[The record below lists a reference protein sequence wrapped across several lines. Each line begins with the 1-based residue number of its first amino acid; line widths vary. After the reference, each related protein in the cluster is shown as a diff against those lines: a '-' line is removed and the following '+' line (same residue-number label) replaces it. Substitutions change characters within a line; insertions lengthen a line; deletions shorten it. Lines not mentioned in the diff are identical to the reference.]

1 MQNNKHILIAEDDP
15 GMQTALSFI
24 LEDEGYEL
32 TTVSNGKAAFEKIQA
47 SFQNNQMFDLLITD
61 IQMPELN
68 GLQLIK
74 SISQA
79 GIDLPIIVITGYGDK
94 QTLIELIRLG
104 CDDFLPKPFEPDD
117 VCQKVQEIFEKVLA
131 TKAEEEK
138 KYSELIKQNIDL
150 AREIDSYKRS
160 FTTLRK
166 ELNDA
171 IITYKDLIFLQK
183 DGYKVPVAY
192 RIQALK
198 DLGGDFID
206 IRDTEKG
213 CDVIIADVAGH
224 DMAASYH
231 TVMIKSFFDENCRTQ
246 KSGETLFH
254 LLNHALSENG
264 KNERMVTSI
273 FCRLDLEKYEISAI
287 SAAHPQLIYF
297 DSQKQALQQIDIA
310 GDFLGLLSDVTFE
323 TKTFAIHPKDRFI
336 LYSDGIPNAFYVDG
350 KTGNKFT
357 LKTKGLLKFLEAAMH
372 LSIDDMVGSVW
383 SEIEKFTHFKQ
394 TDDMLL
400 FALEIP

>member
-1 MQNNKHILIAEDDP
+1 MKQKHILIAEDDNA
-15 GMQTALSFI
+15 MQTSLTFI
-24 LEDEGYEL
+24 LEDEGYEVSS
-32 TTVSNGKAAFEKIQA
+32 VSNGKAAFEEIQS
-47 SFQNNQMFDLLITD
+47 SFKKGEMFDLLITD

-79 GIDLPIIVITGYGDK
+79 GISLPIIVITGYGDK

-117 VCQKVQEIFEKVLA
+117 VCKKVQEIFDKVEA
-131 TKAEEEK
+131 HKAQEEK
-138 KYSELIKQNIDL
+138 KYADLIKQNIDL
-150 AREIDSYKRS
+150 SREIDSYKRTFS
-160 FTTLRK
+160 SLRK
-166 ELNDA
+166 ELDNA
-171 IITYKDLIFLQK
+171 IITYKDLICFQK
-183 DGYKVPVAY
+183 EGYKTSIAY

-206 IRDTEKG
+206 IRDTTQG

-246 KSGETLFH
+246 KNGETFFQ
-254 LLNHALSENG
+254 LLNHALLENH

-273 FCRLDLEKYEISAI
+273 FLRLDLEKYQLSAV
-287 SAAHPQLIYF
+287 SAAHPQLIYY
-297 DSQKQALQQIDIA
+297 DSQKNSLHQVDIA
-310 GDFLGLLSDVTFE
+310 GDCLGLFSDVIFE
-323 TKTFAIHPKDRFI
+323 TKNFAIHPKDRLI
-336 LYSDGIPNAFYVDG
+336 LYSDGIPNAFYVNG
-350 KTGNKFT
+350 KTGKKFS
-357 LKTKGLLKFLEAAMH
+357 LKTSGLFNLLQANMH
-372 LSIDDMVGSVW
+372 LPIDDMIASVW
-383 SEIEKFTHFKQ
+383 NEIEKFTHFKQ

-400 FALEIP
+400 FSLEIP

>member
-1 MQNNKHILIAEDDP
+1 MQPKHILIAEDDLA
-15 GMQTALSFI
+15 MQTSLTFI
-24 LEDEGYEL
+24 LEDEGYKL
-32 TTVSNGKAAFEKIQA
+32 STVSNGKAAFENIQT
-47 SFQNNQMFDLLITD
+47 SFQSDHMFDLLITD

-74 SISQA
+74 SISRA

-94 QTLIELIRLG
+94 KTLIELIRLG

-117 VCQKVQEIFEKVLA
+117 VCNKVKEIFKKMEDSK
-131 TKAEEEK
+131 KQEEK
-138 KYSELIKQNIDL
+138 KYADLIKQNIDL
-150 AREIDSYKRS
+150 TRQIDSYKRS
-160 FTTLRK
+160 FSSLQK
-166 ELNDA
+166 ELNNA
-171 IITYKDLIFLQK
+171 IITYKDLICFRK
-183 DGYKVPVAY
+183 EGYRVSIAY

-206 IRDTEKG
+206 IRDTRQG

-246 KSGETLFH
+246 QTGETFFQ
-254 LLNHALSENG
+254 LLNHALLENG

-273 FCRLDLEKYEISAI
+273 FLRVDLENYQVAAV
-287 SAAHPQLIYF
+287 SAAHPQLIYY
-297 DSQKQALQQIDIA
+297 DSQKNSLHQIDIA
-310 GDFLGLLSDVTFE
+310 GDFLGLFSDVSFE
-323 TKTFAIHPKDRFI
+323 SKKFAIHSKDRLI
-336 LYSDGIPNAFYVDG
+336 LYSDGIPNAYYVDG
-350 KTGNKFT
+350 ITGTKST
-357 LKTKGLLKFLEAAMH
+357 LKTTGLLNFLQASIHMP
-372 LSIDDMVGSVW
+372 IDDMIATVW
-383 SEIEKFTHFKQ
+383 NEIEKFSRYKQ